1 MIVYQQYSAV
11 QTARRSDMLK
21 PNEQQARLLRS
32 HHRRH
37 GKNQYPDHAVFAQSI
52 HQATH
57 SMSQSYLFVFGFRAH
72 DGCSYSQDSHT
83 VSSFRA
89 IGLVC
94 GPFLR
99 RREETSEM
107 KDGWLAGFR
116 SSCSFIRGCFYRY
129 RQKKQ
134 MKRLYRVVSQQ
145 SWKINS
151 A

>member
-1 MIVYQQYSAV
+1 
-11 QTARRSDMLK
+11 MLK

-107 KDGWLAGFR
+107 KDGWLAGWLPLLLLLHSRLLLPLPLEKVDETVISR
-116 SSCSFIRGCFYRY
+116 S
-129 RQKKQ
+129 QPAV
-134 MKRLYRVVSQQ
+134 LED
-145 SWKINS
+145 
-151 A
+151 